1 MFKKFRS
8 LPNHSIKVCVKGK
21 KKINRG
27 VGYGVEIP
35 TEYIF
40 YGNEKVIKRAKRT
53 LDAVDVNVKK
63 SLKIFKI
70 NPF

>member
-1 MFKKFRS
+1 MLKE
-8 LPNHSIKVCVKGK
+8 

-40 YGNEKVIKRAKRT
+40 YGNEKVIQCAKRT

-63 SLKIFKI
+63 ILKMFKI